1 MRKLLGE
8 IKTLAISFFEKAPAR
23 KGMMT
28 VVAVFFVLQFYFV
41 RELLAAELLFGL
53 GFAVLLVVGGLSYLI
68 GSAGERGLE
77 LAEVGVRVIRDSA
90 RRGFSNLAI
99 NRNPF
104 RLAGKIVSLDK

>member
-1 MRKLLGE
+1 MRRPLGD
-8 IKTLAISFFEKAPAR
+8 IRTLALSFFEKAPVR

-53 GFAVLLVVGGLSYLI
+53 GFAVLLVAGGLSYLI

-77 LAEVGVRVIRDSA
+77 LAEIGVRVIRDSA
-90 RRGFSNLAI
+90 RRGFSNLEM
-99 NRNPF
+99 NGKPF
-104 RLAGKIVSLDK
+104 RHAGKIASLVK